1 MSNPKT
7 RYDLESDCL
16 TVKKKDSKIK
26 QSVSL
31 GNMTL
36 DFDNKGRVA
45 GIQLLNASKIMKFPE
60 NIESPEEFLQNI
72 ENAELE
78 QKWFE
83 DGILVVVEVYREQ
96 DGEQQEAIINNT
108 APNLAMA

>member
-26 QSVSL
+26 QSASL